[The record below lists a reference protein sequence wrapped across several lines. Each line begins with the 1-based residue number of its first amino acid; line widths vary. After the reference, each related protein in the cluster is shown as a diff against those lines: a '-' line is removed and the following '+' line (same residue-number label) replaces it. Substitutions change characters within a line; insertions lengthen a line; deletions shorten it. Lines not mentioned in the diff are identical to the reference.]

1 MVYRHYYNQHIPNQ
15 STGFGQKVINTVEY
29 GAALKG
35 LYDFGKFTYNTVRLV
50 APYVA
55 EYGYNLIPL
64 L

>member
-1 MVYRHYYNQHIPNQ
+1 MVYRHYYNQRLPNE
-15 STGFGQKVINTVEY
+15 STGLGQKALNVVEIA
-29 GAALKG
+29 GGLKG
-35 LYDFGKFTYNTVRLV
+35 LYDFGKFTYNTARLA